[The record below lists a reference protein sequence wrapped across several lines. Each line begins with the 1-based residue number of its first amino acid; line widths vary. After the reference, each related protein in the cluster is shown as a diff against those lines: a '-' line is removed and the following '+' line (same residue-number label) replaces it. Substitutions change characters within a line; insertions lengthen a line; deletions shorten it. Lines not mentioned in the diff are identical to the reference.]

1 MNCSI
6 ALIDILHIAIR
17 LRLEDHAS
25 FVQAFNSETR
35 RKLSVFLFLKAH
47 PAPVQNIEDLTGGDE
62 GARCEAGGQIGRR
75 VPESREAMRTSFRL
89 GGRWDAPCRIC
100 GPLHL
105 CPPLI
110 LGSIFSRLRET

>member
-17 LRLEDHAS
+17 LRQEDHAS

-75 VPESREAMRTSFRL
+75 APENREAMRTSFRL